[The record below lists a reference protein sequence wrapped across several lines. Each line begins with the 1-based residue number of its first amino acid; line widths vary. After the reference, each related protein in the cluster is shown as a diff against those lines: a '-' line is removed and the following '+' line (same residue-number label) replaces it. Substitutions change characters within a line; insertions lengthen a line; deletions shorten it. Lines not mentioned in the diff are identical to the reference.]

1 MKIGEIL
8 SEYLT
13 ENGMSQRQFAK
24 KCGMSNGYISMLI
37 KNKNTHSDKPIVPSL
52 STLLSISK
60 ALGIS
65 LDQLLETAD
74 DIQIDISSEDISP
87 TYPGIIYPKMRRVP
101 LLGKVACGKPI
112 YSPNYDDGY
121 ALINTDVIADFALE
135 TKGDS
140 MTGAGI
146 TDGDVVFFV
155 EAEQVDNG
163 QIAAV
168 FIDNEVTLKRV
179 YYHPEQNKL
188 LLAAENPKYPP
199 MVYTGAELD
208 GIRIIGRAVAYQHII
223 K

>member
-1 MKIGEIL
+1 MTIYERIKEL
-8 SEYLT
+8 RLAR
-13 ENGMSQRQFAK
+13 GMSQFELAQK
-24 KCGMSNGYISMLI
+24 VGYEGRSA
-37 KNKNTHSDKPIVPSL
+37 
-52 STLLSISK
+52 ISK
-60 ALGIS
+60 VENGGRDISQSMIQKYADALGVTPTY
-65 LDQLLETAD
+65 LLYGD
-74 DIQIDISSEDISP
+74 DAESSTP

-140 MTGAGI
+140 MAGAGI
-146 TDGDVVFFV
+146 AEGDVVFFV

-179 YYHPEQNKL
+179 YYYPEQNKL

-199 MVYTGAELD
+199 MVYTGTELD